1 MRLKNWKNLF
11 FCILLASS
19 GGSWCCIRVDAAESA
34 NTDIWHSKNLA
45 STQENYQLCQNLEQ
59 EVINSL
65 CKQSSES
72 HPLNLQMPL
81 KKRQVSRELL
91 AGKIVQMGIRPYL
104 LRQLPVGY
112 DNQLIEVEDSD
123 SCSPLHFHDRRKGSF
138 PPTSCP
144 LSPNPHSVGA
154 PSPPTSSLKL
164 TQQTPETTQ
173 APDTTEEPGDT
184 QNQNDPPQLE
194 LQPSDLPTS
203 PPDSKEEL
211 LNAPEINQSQ
221 RLERLMQLLQ
231 LPKQPPE
238 SDSDR
243 ELGLRVR
250 LRPLE
255 QPTLPPTEQPVAK
268 FQPIGYLQ
276 GRLAYFQTSNI
287 FSSKDIPIEDGLIF
301 SGLTL
306 ASAYFPLGAK
316 TFLNGSID
324 GNLIRYINQSQY
336 DYNQVRFNLSIYQ
349 QLSQRM
355 YGEVSWSNQQ
365 LFHANNSDH
374 LDSFKTGDR
383 FLNENSLQVSLGR
396 RDPLTSKLILNS
408 FYELSVNFANPQS
421 RDRIINSFWVSL
433 NYYLQKPLQV
443 GIDYQVNFSDFT
455 QRDRED
461 QFHRLFGHLN
471 YRISDNS
478 NMNVQAG
485 VSLGSSTAE
494 NIDFD
499 GWFFSINYS
508 LQLGQF

>member
-11 FCILLASS
+11 FCIFLVSS

-45 STQENYQLCQNLEQ
+45 RTQVNYQPCQNLEQ
-59 EVINSL
+59 EVINCL

-72 HPLNLQMPL
+72 HASNSQMPL
-81 KKRQVSRELL
+81 KKRQGSRELL
-91 AGKIVQMGIRPYL
+91 VGEIVNMEIRPHL
-104 LRQLPVGY
+104 LRHIPVGY
-112 DNQLIEVEDSD
+112 NNQLIEVRDSD
-123 SCSPLHFHDRRKGSF
+123 SCSPLHFHHKRKGAF
-138 PPTSCP
+138 PP
-144 LSPNPHSVGA
+144 A
-154 PSPPTSSLKL
+154 FSLKL
-164 TQQTPETTQ
+164 AQQTTETTQ

-184 QNQNDPPQLE
+184 QKQNDPPQLE
-194 LQPSDLPTS
+194 SQPSNLPTS

-211 LNAPEINQSQ
+211 LNTPEINQSQ

-238 SDSDR
+238 FDSDR

-255 QPTLPPTEQPVAK
+255 QPTFPPIEQPVVRFK
-268 FQPIGYLQ
+268 PIGYLQ
-276 GRLAYFQTSNI
+276 GRVAYFQTSNI
-287 FSSKDIPIEDGLIF
+287 FSSEDIPIEDSLIF

-336 DYNQVRFNLSIYQ
+336 DYNQVRFNLGIYQ

-365 LFHANNSDH
+365 LFYANNSDR
-374 LDSFKTGDR
+374 LDSFKAGDR
-383 FLNENSLQVSLGR
+383 FLNENSLQVFLGR

-408 FYELSVNFANPQS
+408 FYELSVNFADPQS

-443 GIDYQVNFSDFT
+443 GINYQVNFSDFT

-471 YRISDNS
+471 YRISDTS
-478 NMNVQAG
+478 NMNLQAG
-485 VSLGSSTAE
+485 VNLGSSTAE

>member
-11 FCILLASS
+11 FCILLVSS

-34 NTDIWHSKNLA
+34 NTDILHSKNLA
-45 STQENYQLCQNLEQ
+45 STQVNYQLCENLEQ
-59 EVINSL
+59 EVINFL
-65 CKQSSES
+65 CKQSSEL
-72 HPLNLQMPL
+72 HPSNSQMPL
-81 KKRQVSRELL
+81 KKRQGSREQK
-91 AGKIVQMGIRPYL
+91 AGEIVNIGIRPHL
-104 LRQLPVGY
+104 LRQLPLGY
-112 DNQLIEVEDSD
+112 DNQFIEVGDSD
-123 SCSPLHFHDRRKGSF
+123 SFSLVP
-138 PPTSCP
+138 CP
-144 LSPNPHSVGA
+144 LLSA
-154 PSPPTSSLKL
+154 SSLKL
-164 TQQTPETTQ
+164 AQQTPETTQ
-173 APDTTEEPGDT
+173 APDTTKEPEDT
-184 QNQNDPPQLE
+184 QKQNDPPQLE
-194 LQPSDLPTS
+194 SQPSNLPTS

-211 LNAPEINQSQ
+211 LNAPKINQSQ

-238 SDSDR
+238 SDIDR
-243 ELGLRVR
+243 QLGLRVR

-255 QPTLPPTEQPVAK
+255 QPTLPPIEQPVIK
-268 FQPIGYLQ
+268 FKPIGYLQ
-276 GRLAYFQTSNI
+276 GHIAYFQTSNI

-306 ASAYFPLGAK
+306 TSAYFPLGTK

-365 LFHANNSDH
+365 LFYANNSDR
-374 LDSFKTGDR
+374 LDSFKAGDR
-383 FLNENSLQVSLGR
+383 FLNENSFQVSLGR
-396 RDPLTSKLILNS
+396 RDPLTSKLVLNS
-408 FYELSVNFANPQS
+408 FYELSVNFADPQS

-433 NYYLQKPLQV
+433 NYYLQQPLQV
-443 GIDYQVNFSDFT
+443 GIDYQVNFSDFI

-471 YRISDNS
+471 YRISDTS
-478 NMNVQAG
+478 NMSVQAG

-499 GWFFSINYS
+499 GWFFTINYS

>member
-1 MRLKNWKNLF
+1 
-11 FCILLASS
+11 
-19 GGSWCCIRVDAAESA
+19 
-34 NTDIWHSKNLA
+34 
-45 STQENYQLCQNLEQ
+45 
-59 EVINSL
+59 
-65 CKQSSES
+65 
-72 HPLNLQMPL
+72 
-81 KKRQVSRELL
+81 
-91 AGKIVQMGIRPYL
+91 MGIRPHL
-104 LRQLPVGY
+104 LRQIPVGY
-112 DNQLIEVEDSD
+112 DNQLIEVRDSD
-123 SCSPLHFHDRRKGSF
+123 SCSPVHFYDKRKGSF
-138 PPTSCP
+138 LAAPCP
-144 LSPNPHSVGA
+144 LA
-154 PSPPTSSLKL
+154 PASSLKL
-164 TQQTPETTQ
+164 AQQTTETTQ
-173 APDTTEEPGDT
+173 APDTANEDT
-184 QNQNDPPQLE
+184 QKQNDPPQLE
-194 LQPSDLPTS
+194 SQPSNLPTS
-203 PPDSKEEL
+203 PPDPKEEL

-221 RLERLMQLLQ
+221 RLERLMQLLK

-255 QPTLPPTEQPVAK
+255 QPTFPPIEQPVVRFK
-268 FQPIGYLQ
+268 PIGYLQ
-276 GRLAYFQTSNI
+276 GHVAYFQTSNI
-287 FSSKDIPIEDGLIF
+287 FSSEDTPIEDGLIF

-336 DYNQVRFNLSIYQ
+336 DYNQVRFNLGIYQ

-365 LFHANNSDH
+365 LFYANNSDR
-374 LDSFKTGDR
+374 LDSFKAGDR
-383 FLNENSLQVSLGR
+383 FLNENSFQVSLGR

-408 FYELSVNFANPQS
+408 FYELSVNFADPQS

-461 QFHRLFGHLN
+461 QFHRLFGQLN
-471 YRISDNS
+471 YRISDTS
-478 NMNVQAG
+478 NMSVQAG